1 MSTTYKPLSGTLT
14 PITEVRIL
22 LPQPFKNRSKKA
34 VPAIFLLITNANL
47 IKLNKYIKNIDKNE
61 KIAAIPKRKTMVS
74 RA

>member
-1 MSTTYKPLSGTLT
+1 
-14 PITEVRIL
+14 
-22 LPQPFKNRSKKA
+22 
-34 VPAIFLLITNANL
+34 LITNANL